1 MNQIPAATPTMTL
14 EPDLWA
20 RQAQKLA
27 AEYNGLP
34 EAPLFLQFA
43 RQFMAL
49 AAALKEK
56 NATGAD

>member
-1 MNQIPAATPTMTL
+1 MTL

-43 RQFMAL
+43 RQFLAL

-56 NATGAD
+56 NASCTG